1 MKSIHH
7 PAYKTLQKQLAEA
20 RNAAGMTQEKLAVKL
35 ARPQS
40 FISKVEAGDR
50 RLDVVEYVQW
60 MRAVSMNPTT
70 IIKMLAAD
78 MDTGRHRRALTKP

>member
-7 PAYKTLQKQLAEA
+7 PAYKALQQQLAVA
-20 RNAAGMTQEKLAVKL
+20 RNAAGLTQEMLAVKL

-40 FISKVEAGDR
+40 FVSKVEAGDR

-60 MRAVSMNPTT
+60 MRAVDMDPAA
-70 IIKMLAAD
+70 IIKTLATA
-78 MDTGRHRRALTKP
+78 MDTGRHHRALTKS